1 MPVPYQ
7 NNIYTQMP
15 YGQQQYGV
23 NSYIPY
29 MQPRFQQPEVQVP
42 VQQVQQ
48 QTPQVQQMPR
58 GLNGMVVQAIE
69 NVTADCVPM
78 DGSAAFF
85 PKQDLSEIYVK
96 SWCADGT
103 IRTLTYKP
111 VQPNTPKEVQAD
123 TDKMASGLAQNVTEV
138 FERYFNELSEKIDR
152 LELSIAR
159 PGTKG
164 RTATVKKDGESE

>member
-7 NNIYTQMP
+7 NNMYPQMP

-29 MQPRFQQPEVQVP
+29 MQPRFQQPEIP
-42 VQQVQQ
+42 AQQVQQ
-48 QTPQVQQMPR
+48 QTPPVQQIPR

-111 VQPNTPKEVQAD
+111 VQQNTPKEVQAD
-123 TDKMASGLAQNVTEV
+123 ADKMASGLAQNVTEV
-138 FERYFNELSEKIDR
+138 FERRFNELSEKIDR

>member
-1 MPVPYQ
+1 MAVPYQ
-7 NNIYTQMP
+7 NNMYPQMP

-29 MQPRFQQPEVQVP
+29 MQPRFQQPEVP

-111 VQPNTPKEVQAD
+111 VQPDLSKELQAD
-123 TDKMASGLAQNVTEV
+123 TNKMASGLAQNVTEV
-138 FERYFNELSEKIDR
+138 FERHFNELSEKIDR

-159 PGTKG
+159 PGAKG

>member
-7 NNIYTQMP
+7 NNMYPQMP

-29 MQPRFQQPEVQVP
+29 MQPRFQQPEVP
-42 VQQVQQ
+42 VQQVQ

-111 VQPNTPKEVQAD
+111 VQPDVPKEVQAD
-123 TDKMASGLAQNVTEV
+123 ANKMASGLAQNVTEV
-138 FERYFNELSEKIDR
+138 FERHFNELSEKIDR

>member
-1 MPVPYQ
+1 
-7 NNIYTQMP
+7 
-15 YGQQQYGV
+15 
-23 NSYIPY
+23 
-29 MQPRFQQPEVQVP
+29 
-42 VQQVQQ
+42 
-48 QTPQVQQMPR
+48 
-58 GLNGMVVQAIE
+58 MVVQAIE

-111 VQPNTPKEVQAD
+111 VQPNTPKEVQAGE
-123 TDKMASGLAQNVTEV
+123 DKMASGLAQNVTEV
-138 FERYFNELSEKIDR
+138 FERHFNELSEKIDR

>member
-1 MPVPYQ
+1 MPMPYQ
-7 NNIYTQMP
+7 NNMYHQMP
-15 YGQQQYGV
+15 YAQQQYGV

-42 VQQVQQ
+42 QQPTQA
-48 QTPQVQQMPR
+48 QQMPG
-58 GLNGMVVQAIE
+58 GLNGMVVQTIE

-103 IRTLTYKP
+103 IRTLVFKP
-111 VQPNTPKEVQAD
+111 VEITGNTNKND
-123 TDKMASGLAQNVTEV
+123 SGLHENATAI
-138 FERYFNELSEKIDR
+138 FEKRFDELFGKIEQ
-152 LELSIAR
+152 LEQTITNSM
-159 PGTKG
+159 
-164 RTATVKKDGESE
+164 VKKPVSATKKAGEA

>member
-1 MPVPYQ
+1 MPMPYQ
-7 NNIYTQMP
+7 NNMYHQMP
-15 YGQQQYGV
+15 YVQQQYGV

-42 VQQVQQ
+42 QQPTQA
-48 QTPQVQQMPR
+48 QQMPG
-58 GLNGMVVQAIE
+58 GLNGMVVQTIE

-103 IRTLTYKP
+103 IRTLVFKPAEITGNTNKNDPGLHENATAIFEKRFDELFGKIEQLEQTITNSMVKKP
-111 VQPNTPKEVQAD
+111 VSA
-123 TDKMASGLAQNVTEV
+123 
-138 FERYFNELSEKIDR
+138 
-152 LELSIAR
+152 
-159 PGTKG
+159 TKK
-164 RTATVKKDGESE
+164 AGEA

>member
-1 MPVPYQ
+1 MPIPYQ
-7 NNIYTQMP
+7 NNMYPQMT

-23 NSYIPY
+23 NSYLPY
-29 MQPRFQQPEVQVP
+29 MQPRFQQPEVP
-42 VQQVQQ
+42 AQQVQ
-48 QTPQVQQMPR
+48 QQMPR

-103 IRTLTYKP
+103 IRTLIYKP
-111 VQPNTPKEVQAD
+111 VQPNTPKEVQANED
-123 TDKMASGLAQNVTEV
+123 RMASGLVQNVTEV
-138 FERYFNELSEKIDR
+138 FERHFNELSEKIDR

>member
-7 NNIYTQMP
+7 NNMYPQMP

-29 MQPRFQQPEVQVP
+29 MQPRFQQPEIP

-48 QTPQVQQMPR
+48 QAQPVQQMPR
-58 GLNGMVVQAIE
+58 GLNGMVVQSID

-111 VQPNTPKEVQAD
+111 VQPDAPKEVQAD
-123 TDKMASGLAQNVTEV
+123 ANKISSGLAQNVTDV
-138 FERYFNELSEKIDR
+138 FEKHFAELSEKIDR

-159 PGTKG
+159 PGTKE
-164 RTATVKKDGESE
+164 RTSTAKKDGESE

>member
-1 MPVPYQ
+1 MPIPYQ
-7 NNIYTQMP
+7 NNMYPQMP

-23 NSYIPY
+23 NSYLPY
-29 MQPRFQQPEVQVP
+29 MQQQRFQQPEPVQP
-42 VQQVQQ
+42 VQQMQMPQQ
-48 QTPQVQQMPR
+48 QAR
-58 GLNGMVVQAIE
+58 GLNGMVVQAVE

-111 VQPNTPKEVQAD
+111 VQPNSPKEVQAGA
-123 TDKMASGLAQNVTEV
+123 DKMASGIAQNVTEV
-138 FERYFNELSEKIDR
+138 FERRFNELSEKIDR

>member
-1 MPVPYQ
+1 MAMPYQ
-7 NNIYTQMP
+7 NSMYQQVPQYAPQYYNP
-15 YGQQQYGV
+15 YLQQQ
-23 NSYIPY
+23 
-29 MQPRFQQPEVQVP
+29 RFQQPEP
-42 VQQVQQ
+42 VQQVPMQPPQSMQQ
-48 QTPQVQQMPR
+48 PVR
-58 GLNGMVVQAIE
+58 GLNGMVVQSADR
-69 NVTADCVPM
+69 VTADCVPM

-123 TDKMASGLAQNVTEV
+123 ADKMASGLVQNVTEV
-138 FERYFNELSEKIDR
+138 FERRFNELSEKIDR

>member
-1 MPVPYQ
+1 MPMPYQ
-7 NNIYTQMP
+7 NNMYHQMP
-15 YGQQQYGV
+15 YVQQQYGV

-42 VQQVQQ
+42 QQP
-48 QTPQVQQMPR
+48 PQAQQMPG
-58 GLNGMVVQAIE
+58 GLNGMVVQTIE

-103 IRTLTYKP
+103 IRTLVFKP
-111 VQPNTPKEVQAD
+111 VEVTGILDCMRTPQQYLKSVL
-123 TDKMASGLAQNVTEV
+123 MNC
-138 FERYFNELSEKIDR
+138 SEKSNSWNR
-152 LELSIAR
+152 Q
-159 PGTKG
+159 
-164 RTATVKKDGESE
+164 

>member
-1 MPVPYQ
+1 MPYQ
-7 NNIYTQMP
+7 NNMYHQMP
-15 YGQQQYGV
+15 YAQQQYGV

-42 VQQVQQ
+42 QQPTQA
-48 QTPQVQQMPR
+48 QQMPG
-58 GLNGMVVQAIE
+58 GLNGMVVQTIE

-103 IRTLTYKP
+103 IRTLVFKP
-111 VQPNTPKEVQAD
+111 VEITGNTNKND
-123 TDKMASGLAQNVTEV
+123 SGLPENATAI
-138 FERYFNELSEKIDR
+138 FEKRFDELFGKIEQ
-152 LELSIAR
+152 LEQTITNSM
-159 PGTKG
+159 
-164 RTATVKKDGESE
+164 VKKPVSATKKAGEA

>member
-1 MPVPYQ
+1 MPMPYQ
-7 NNIYTQMP
+7 NNMYPQMT

-29 MQPRFQQPEVQVP
+29 MQPRFQQPEAP

-48 QTPQVQQMPR
+48 PQPMQPQQMQR

-111 VQPNTPKEVQAD
+111 VQPDAPKEVQAD
-123 TDKMASGLAQNVTEV
+123 ANKISSGVSQNVTEV
-138 FERYFNELSEKIDR
+138 LERHFNELSEKIDR

-159 PGTKG
+159 PGAKG
-164 RTATVKKDGESE
+164 RTATMKKDGESE